1 MLGGCF
7 GMTLFSCTV
16 NVGPTLGGNDAPS
29 KFIILYLNSFMS
41 LKRVLTTHAVIQS
54 TPLKIC

>member
-1 MLGGCF
+1 
-7 GMTLFSCTV
+7 MTLFSCTV